1 MLRILCLVIAA
12 REAAGFAICKTSSRT
27 AALRSPVS
35 DGETSQLVS
44 MRSTVADSE
53 SSQQVEIKLAA
64 PAAAAF
70 VETLFEKNVKV
81 KAGTVD
87 KRRTTKRA
95 RGQNPIVVGSPDTGE
110 PAKTVDRRRKPKT
123 TSTDA
128 LFTTQLLDAAQ
139 ERRLGGL
146 TVELLRLEN
155 VRDDLLRER
164 GGRTPESLG
173 YAGDN
178 ELEDQLLG
186 VDCDGFQADWC
197 VRAELK
203 SPEELTKRIR
213 DGRAARQALVAAN
226 MRLVVAVAKRY
237 AGLGMGLSD
246 LVQEGSLGLMRAA
259 TKYDPARGCKF
270 STYACWW
277 IQQAVLRAVA
287 FQSRLI
293 RLPMHVHQDLAKATR
308 AQRDFIQDNGREPT
322 DEELAKILD
331 MTVAKLRSV
340 RTAAKQSDA
349 VSTETPRGFSSK
361 IGGGEAKFNQRNG
374 GRRKAK
380 TPGAPAPA
388 AAPART
394 SGENAETRGH
404 FRKRGARRRPRRR
417 DVAAARGHRRGVQG
431 PGRGRAE
438 GDIVT
443 LRPRGRRR
451 LLAVASRRA
460 LRPIKRLVRRCEM
473 RAIRKLRKPHHLM
486 TLRPYNS
493 QRQSLTAVPS
503 RKTFGAFLLRRRGVG
518 TAVRRATASSI
529 THSTPNSSLA
539 LVGRARRDQD
549 LEDRAREAARR

>member
-12 REAAGFAICKTSSRT
+12 REAAGFAICKPATRA

-35 DGETSQLVS
+35 DGETSQLVT

-186 VDCDGFQADWC
+186 VDCDGFRADWC

-331 MTVAKLRSV
+331 MTVAKLRRV

-394 SGENAETRGH
+394 SGRTLKLEDTLESAEP
-404 FRKRGARRRPRRR
+404 GADRAVEMSLLHGAIAEAFKDLDEDEQKVISLRYGLE
-417 DVAAARGHRRGVQG
+417 DGVACSPSQV
-431 PGRGRAE
+431 AE
-438 GDIVT
+438 RCAQSKDW
-443 LRPRGRRR
+443 
-451 LLAVASRRA
+451 
-460 LRPIKRLVRRCEM
+460 VRRCEM

-503 RKTFGAFLLRRRGVG
+503 
-518 TAVRRATASSI
+518 
-529 THSTPNSSLA
+529 
-539 LVGRARRDQD
+539 
-549 LEDRAREAARR
+549 

>member
-1 MLRILCLVIAA
+1 MASMRTLVLLLAA
-12 REAAGFAICKTSSRT
+12 LEAAGFAICKTSSRT

-186 VDCDGFQADWC
+186 VDCDGFRADWC

-331 MTVAKLRSV
+331 MTVAKLRRV

-394 SGENAETRGH
+394 SGRTLKLEDTLESAEP
-404 FRKRGARRRPRRR
+404 GADRAVEMSLLHGAIAEAFKDLDEDEQKVISLRYGLE
-417 DVAAARGHRRGVQG
+417 DGVACSPSQV
-431 PGRGRAE
+431 AE
-438 GDIVT
+438 RCEQSKDW
-443 LRPRGRRR
+443 
-451 LLAVASRRA
+451 
-460 LRPIKRLVRRCEM
+460 VRRCEM

-503 RKTFGAFLLRRRGVG
+503 
-518 TAVRRATASSI
+518 
-529 THSTPNSSLA
+529 
-539 LVGRARRDQD
+539 
-549 LEDRAREAARR
+549 

>member
-1 MLRILCLVIAA
+1 MRYLSGLVLLLAA
-12 REAAGFAICKTSSRT
+12 RGAAPFAICKPSQRT

-35 DGETSQLVS
+35 DGETSQQTL

-70 VETLFEKNVKV
+70 VETLFEKTVKV

-95 RGQNPIVVGSPDTGE
+95 RGQNPIVVGSPDAGE
-110 PAKTVDRRRKPKT
+110 PAKDRRRKQT

-186 VDCDGFQADWC
+186 VDCDGFRADWC

-246 LVQEGSLGLMRAA
+246 LVQEGSLGLML
-259 TKYDPARGCKF
+259 
-270 STYACWW
+270 S
-277 IQQAVLRAVA
+277 
-287 FQSRLI
+287 LI
-293 RLPMHVHQDLAKATR
+293 H
-308 AQRDFIQDNGREPT
+308 I
-322 DEELAKILD
+322 
-331 MTVAKLRSV
+331 
-340 RTAAKQSDA
+340 
-349 VSTETPRGFSSK
+349 
-361 IGGGEAKFNQRNG
+361 
-374 GRRKAK
+374 
-380 TPGAPAPA
+380 
-388 AAPART
+388 
-394 SGENAETRGH
+394 
-404 FRKRGARRRPRRR
+404 
-417 DVAAARGHRRGVQG
+417 
-431 PGRGRAE
+431 
-438 GDIVT
+438 
-443 LRPRGRRR
+443 
-451 LLAVASRRA
+451 
-460 LRPIKRLVRRCEM
+460 
-473 RAIRKLRKPHHLM
+473 
-486 TLRPYNS
+486 
-493 QRQSLTAVPS
+493 
-503 RKTFGAFLLRRRGVG
+503 
-518 TAVRRATASSI
+518 
-529 THSTPNSSLA
+529 
-539 LVGRARRDQD
+539 
-549 LEDRAREAARR
+549 

>member
-1 MLRILCLVIAA
+1 
-12 REAAGFAICKTSSRT
+12 
-27 AALRSPVS
+27 
-35 DGETSQLVS
+35 
-44 MRSTVADSE
+44 
-53 SSQQVEIKLAA
+53 
-64 PAAAAF
+64 
-70 VETLFEKNVKV
+70 
-81 KAGTVD
+81 
-87 KRRTTKRA
+87 
-95 RGQNPIVVGSPDTGE
+95 
-110 PAKTVDRRRKPKT
+110 
-123 TSTDA
+123 
-128 LFTTQLLDAAQ
+128 
-139 ERRLGGL
+139 
-146 TVELLRLEN
+146 
-155 VRDDLLRER
+155 
-164 GGRTPESLG
+164 
-173 YAGDN
+173 
-178 ELEDQLLG
+178 
-186 VDCDGFQADWC
+186 
-197 VRAELK
+197 
-203 SPEELTKRIR
+203 
-213 DGRAARQALVAAN
+213 

-331 MTVAKLRSV
+331 MTVAKLRRV

-394 SGENAETRGH
+394 SGRTLKLEDTLESAEP
-404 FRKRGARRRPRRR
+404 GADRAVEMSLLHGAIAEAFKDLDEDEQKVISLRYGLE
-417 DVAAARGHRRGVQG
+417 DGVACSPSQV
-431 PGRGRAE
+431 AE
-438 GDIVT
+438 RCAQSKDW
-443 LRPRGRRR
+443 
-451 LLAVASRRA
+451 
-460 LRPIKRLVRRCEM
+460 VRRCEM

-503 RKTFGAFLLRRRGVG
+503 
-518 TAVRRATASSI
+518 
-529 THSTPNSSLA
+529 
-539 LVGRARRDQD
+539 
-549 LEDRAREAARR
+549 

>member
-1 MLRILCLVIAA
+1 MRSLRTLCVVLTA
-12 REAAGFAICKTSSRT
+12 RKAAGFAICKPAHRP
-27 AALRSPVS
+27 AAFRSPVS
-35 DGETSQLVS
+35 DGETSHLVS

-70 VETLFEKNVKV
+70 VETLFEKTVKV

-95 RGQNPIVVGSPDTGE
+95 RGQNPIVVGSPDNNE
-110 PAKTVDRRRKPKT
+110 PAKDRRRKQT

-186 VDCDGFQADWC
+186 VDCDGFRADWC
-197 VRAELK
+197 SRAELK

-308 AQRDFIQDNGREPT
+308 AQRDFIQDQGREPT

-331 MTVAKLRSV
+331 MTVAKLRRV

-374 GRRKAK
+374 GKRRSK

-394 SGENAETRGH
+394 SGRTLKLEDTLESAEP
-404 FRKRGARRRPRRR
+404 GADRAVEMSLLHGAIAEAFKDLDEDEQKVISLRYGLE
-417 DVAAARGHRRGVQG
+417 DGVACSPSQV
-431 PGRGRAE
+431 AE
-438 GDIVT
+438 RCAQSKDW
-443 LRPRGRRR
+443 
-451 LLAVASRRA
+451 
-460 LRPIKRLVRRCEM
+460 VRRCEM

-503 RKTFGAFLLRRRGVG
+503 
-518 TAVRRATASSI
+518 
-529 THSTPNSSLA
+529 
-539 LVGRARRDQD
+539 
-549 LEDRAREAARR
+549 